1 MLSPKLL
8 SLLETFDKYARNR
21 FRKFLS
27 SPYYNENE
35 DIICLFDAVDVFL
48 REKGI
53 SAGSESKQLKK
64 EVVWKKL
71 YGKAPYRDARLRR
84 LCSELLHLGYDFI
97 YAEACRAGEAR
108 AKTTLLHHFKRP
120 AMEKHF
126 RGIARQLMATREG
139 QGGYGTEDFYM
150 AHRSELAFH
159 QQLEGRDDKPEDF
172 SHLERADTELDRFY
186 FAQKLKHLADA
197 LGYRSFLAKTPRIV
211 LPEGFLS
218 HLEQGGLLD
227 TPLLRAYFLVV
238 RMLEEPEEEKYFFQL
253 KSLFFSQL
261 GALAAEERHPLYI
274 HLNNYCIQ
282 CKINAGHSAYFHEL
296 FDLYKRGLETGL
308 LLREGVL
315 PAQDYKNIITVGLHV
330 EAFAWVEGFI
340 QQYTS
345 HLPEA
350 GQENALAYNLAK
362 VYFHQKAYEKVIGQ
376 LREVEYQS
384 LSYALGSKMMLL
396 RTYYEL
402 GEFLA
407 LDSLAESFR
416 IYLRRKREIS
426 REVRQQYMNVL
437 RFVRKL
443 SRLDP
448 RDNAAIRRVEKE
460 VEHCDALAAKKWVLE
475 KVRELGQNRALM

>member
-8 SLLETFDKYARNR
+8 SLLENFNKYERNR

-35 DIICLFDAVDVFL
+35 DILRLFDTVDDFL
-48 REKGI
+48 RKQES
-53 SAGSESKQLKK
+53 SAGSESQQLKK

-71 YGKAPYRDARLRR
+71 YGGAPYRDSRLRR

-108 AKTTLLHHFKRP
+108 EKTLLLHHFKSP

-126 RGIARQLMATREG
+126 RGIARQLVAIREG
-139 QGGYGTEDFYM
+139 QAGFGTEDFYT
-150 AHRSELAFH
+150 AHRCELAFH
-159 QQLEGRDDKPEDF
+159 QQLEGREDKPEDF

-186 FAQKLKHLADA
+186 FAQKLKHLSDA

-211 LPEGFLS
+211 LPEGFLA
-218 HLEQGGLLD
+218 HLEQGGLLNA
-227 TPLLRAYFLVV
+227 PLLRAYYLVV
-238 RMLEEPEEEKYFFQL
+238 RMQEAPEEEKYFFQL
-253 KSLFFSQL
+253 KSLFFAQL
-261 GALAAEERHPLYI
+261 DSFATEERHPLYI

-282 CKINAGHSAYFHEL
+282 YKINAGHSAYFQEL

-330 EAFAWVEGFI
+330 EAFAWVEEFI

-345 HLPEA
+345 HLQEA

-362 VYFHQKAYEKVIGQ
+362 VYFHQEAYEKVIGQ

-426 REVRQQYMNVL
+426 RDVRQQYMNVL
-437 RFVRKL
+437 RFIRKL

-448 RDNAAIRRVEKE
+448 RDKAAIRRVKKE
-460 VEHCDALAAKKWVLE
+460 VMECTSLAAKKWVLE
-475 KVRELGQNRALM
+475 KAGELEKS